1 MKNPIQVLGSN
12 ILISNSVDILIRDSS
27 INLFSTTITNSKYE
41 IKLKLKTKSSN
52 KFEFQ
57 LPLIPLNI
65 SQIQILISFNSQN
78 YFHEIKK
85 INLFRKFGKQKI

>member
-27 INLFSTTITNSKYE
+27 INLFSITNSKYE

-57 LPLIPLNI
+57 LPLIPSNI

-85 INLFRKFGKQKI
+85 INLFRKFGKNKI